1 VQYNALQLEEK
12 IRWRPNPTSNS
23 FPPSLKITIVIMFV
37 QRPDPPSLV
46 SSYNN
51 KKIFFFQENFRP
63 FPFLNFGLVSF
74 GVRGVAWAFA
84 S

>member
-1 VQYNALQLEEK
+1 
-12 IRWRPNPTSNS
+12 
-23 FPPSLKITIVIMFV
+23 MFV

-51 KKIFFFQENFRP
+51 KKIFFFQESFRP